1 MATSCP
7 SAISRAASAIASGP
21 CVTTR
26 VCTITG
32 GGYSS
37 RSTRATFERPAMTY
51 SPPVEEQRFL
61 LRHVVRID
69 ELAGHNAFAEA
80 TPDLV
85 DAIVAG
91 AGEFAAGEFAP
102 LNRTGDQVGAKWSPD
117 GVTLPPGFKQAYRAY
132 VEGGWGTLAGPT
144 EYGGQGL
151 PLTLATVVMEDLG
164 SANMAFS
171 LVMMLTPGAVEA
183 LRHHG
188 SEALRQAWLPKL
200 ITGEWTGTMN
210 LTEPQAGSDVGALK
224 TRAAPD
230 GDGTYRIRG
239 QKIFITFGEHDL
251 ADNIVHLVLARLPD
265 APQGTR
271 GISLFLVPKILP
283 DGTRN
288 DLRCVSIEHKLGI
301 HASPTC
307 VMSYGDDEG
316 AVGWLIGEE
325 NKGMAAMFTMMNNAR
340 LNVGLQG
347 VSIAER
353 ATQQAV
359 AFARERIQGT
369 REGRPARIIEFPDV
383 RRMLL
388 RMKALTQAARAL
400 AYYTAGQTDRA
411 GLGDDAARA
420 RADLLTP
427 LLKAYGTDVGVEV
440 TSLGIQVHGGMGY
453 VEETGAAQYY
463 RDARIAPIYEGTNGI
478 QAADLVGRKLG
489 LEGGAVMARLI
500 ADMRAGAK
508 EDARLGALVD
518 ACEAVAER
526 LAAASTDDRLAA
538 SYPFLTMLSVAVAG
552 WLMAAE
558 FTAAEQESE
567 GDPLFLEM
575 KKAAARFYL
584 EQVVPEA
591 TGLKAA
597 AMAPAEIL
605 YSVSE
610 EAFAA

>member
-1 MATSCP
+1 
-7 SAISRAASAIASGP
+7 
-21 CVTTR
+21 
-26 VCTITG
+26 
-32 GGYSS
+32 
-37 RSTRATFERPAMTY
+37 MTY
-51 SPPVEEQRFL
+51 SPPLEEQNFL
-61 LRHVVRID
+61 LRHVVRVD
-69 ELAGHNAFAEA
+69 ELSGHNAFAEA

-85 DAIVAG
+85 EAIVAG

-117 GVTLPPGFKQAYRAY
+117 GVTLPPGFREAYRAY
-132 VEGGWGTLAGPT
+132 VEAGWGTLAGPP

-151 PLTLATVVMEDLG
+151 PLSLATVVMEDLG
-164 SANMAFS
+164 SANMGFS

-188 SEALRQAWLPKL
+188 SDQLKALWLPKL

-224 TRAAPD
+224 TRAEPTAD
-230 GDGTYRIRG
+230 GSYRLRG

-307 VMSYGDDEG
+307 VMSYGDEGG
-316 AVGWLIGEE
+316 AVGWLIGGE
-325 NKGMAAMFTMMNNAR
+325 NRGMAAMFTMMNNAR

-359 AFARERIQGT
+359 AFARERVQGS
-369 REGRPARIIEFPDV
+369 REGRPARIIEHPDV

-411 GLGDDAARA
+411 MRGDEAARA

-427 LLKAYGTDVGVEV
+427 LVKAYGTDVGVEV
-440 TSLGIQVHGGMGY
+440 TSLGVQVHGGMGY
-453 VEETGAAQYY
+453 VEETGAAQHY
-463 RDARIAPIYEGTNGI
+463 RDARISPIYEGTNGI

-489 LEGGAVMARLI
+489 IEGGEVLHRLLLDIRETARAEPGL
-500 ADMRAGAK
+500 ADLA
-508 EDARLGALVD
+508 E
-518 ACEAVAER
+518 ACGRVAEH
-526 LAAASTDDRLAA
+526 LLHAGGDDRLAG
-538 SYPFLTMLSVAVAG
+538 SYPFLDMLSTAVAG
-552 WLMAAE
+552 WLMTRQLGALDGDEVDPDFAA
-558 FTAAEQESE
+558 
-567 GDPLFLEM
+567 M
-575 KKAAARFYL
+575 KRAAARFYL
-584 EQVVPEA
+584 DQVVPEA
-591 TGLKAA
+591 RGLEAA
-597 AMAPAEIL
+597 ATAPAESL